1 MKGEEKRK
9 KKTRLGR
16 DAWKERLRRV
26 SSLPDRFTAQP
37 NAEGGR
43 ITQI

>member
-1 MKGEEKRK
+1 MKGEEKR

>member
-1 MKGEEKRK
+1 MRNEGGK
-9 KKTRLGR
+9 KRLGR
-16 DAWKERLRRV
+16 DAWKEWPRRI
-26 SSLPDRFTAQP
+26 SSLPDRFTAEP